1 MEYFK
6 YLGSIITNDRRRRR
20 ERKSKIA
27 IAKAK
32 LGKKKNLF
40 TCKFDL
46 ELRKKVVKC
55 YMWTVVFYDAENWDT
70 SESRSEVP
78 EKF

>member
-1 MEYFK
+1 VEYLK
-6 YLGSIITNDRRRRR
+6 YLGSIITNDGRRRR
-20 ERKSKIA
+20 ERKSRIA

-32 LGKKKNLF
+32 LGKKTLF

-55 YMWTVVFYDAENWDT
+55 YMWSVVFYDAENWDT